1 MNIQGQQARTDSGG
15 SREGARHLSPEFLQG
30 SEVMDIAAWAP
41 QGEAHLSPASCSL
54 PAGCDLLVSQRAA
67 PDRSIRSLPSTCQE
81 HNNNAKV
88 CSGNSHTL
96 DPGSSSEQEWA
107 AGDSLAPSQAPLSTG
122 QAPSLPLSEPGS
134 ASPARAVRPWPS
146 VGRSPSPPHPQKAQQ
161 MLVGYE
167 PVNEQTQE
175 DTFFQG

>member
-122 QAPSLPLSEPGS
+122 QAPVLATVRAWLCVPCSGGQALALCGTQPLS
-134 ASPARAVRPWPS
+134 
-146 VGRSPSPPHPQKAQQ
+146 SPPAKSATDAC
-161 MLVGYE
+161 GI
-167 PVNEQTQE
+167 
-175 DTFFQG
+175 